1 MSKLRMCITMSLKQL
16 RQHYNNS
23 GKLVSYM
30 CTARVDKHDPVET
43 IINNLQ
49 VLAEKYLL
57 HRFFVINDKVHW
69 KKFLQATQY

>member
-43 IINNLQ
+43 IINKLQ

-57 HRFFVINDKVHW
+57 HRFFVINDNVPW